1 MSKLFASDL
10 FICWFQKALQEEEAA
25 GIYNKIIM
33 LTARKLSQQNFNT
46 FADFYRA
53 NVSVS
58 PTVINATGKAYL
70 IKLNL

>member
-1 MSKLFASDL
+1 MCL
-10 FICWFQKALQEEEAA
+10 FQKALLEEEAA

-33 LTARKLSQQNFNT
+33 LTARNLSQQNFNT

-58 PTVINATGKAYL
+58 PTLINSTGKAHL